1 MMWHIKEPTL
11 YSSPSQFSIKGE
23 IDLQTNAPQRYF
35 VFEVL
40 LDLDSFFQHKYFPKL
55 LHYGLEQLCNIK

>member
-11 YSSPSQFSIKGE
+11 YSSPSQLSIKGE
-23 IDLQTNAPQRYF
+23 IDLQTNAPHRYF
-35 VFEVL
+35 VFEAL
-40 LDLDSFFQHKYFPKL
+40 SDLDSFFQHNYFPKL